1 MKRFKQIATYLFVAV
16 MLIGMLGMNSC
27 ISQKRIK
34 ILQPTD
40 GKENLETFIPIK
52 QEDYKLGRGDNLYI
66 NIRTDDVGKKLTAE
80 MFDNNTGNN
89 TQGTMG
95 TNEIS
100 TYLNSYMVDKS
111 GHILVPTVG
120 KVYAEGLTIDQLI
133 ALLESKISKTII
145 QPIVDVKLLSFRL
158 TFLGEV
164 RKPGKYT
171 VYQSK
176 INILEA
182 FTLAGDIDT
191 YGNRRAIKLL
201 RQNGDNLDL
210 HLINITKEDIIESD
224 YFYLKPNDILY
235 VEPLRQKQFGFE
247 TFPYTFVFS
256 TITFALSMLAYLKI
270 AQK

>member
-1 MKRFKQIATYLFVAV
+1 MKRFKQIASYLFIAV
-16 MLIGMLGMNSC
+16 VLIGMLGMNSC

-40 GKENLETFIPIK
+40 GKENIQTFTPIK
-52 QEDYKLGRGDNLYI
+52 QEEYKLGRGDNLYI
-66 NIRTDDVGKKLTAE
+66 NIRTDDVKKKLTKE
-80 MFDNNTGNN
+80 MFNSGNTGQ
-89 TQGTMG
+89 TAMG
-95 TNEIS
+95 ANEIS

-120 KVYAEGLTIDQLI
+120 KVYVEGLTIDQLI
-133 ALLESKISKTII
+133 ALLESKLSKTVI
-145 QPIVDVKLLSFRL
+145 QPVVDVKLLSFRL

-164 RKPGKYT
+164 RQPGKYT

-201 RQNGDNLDL
+201 RQNGDKLDM
-210 HLINITKEDIIESD
+210 HIINITKEDIIESD

-256 TITFALSMLAYLKI
+256 TITFVLSMLAYLKI
-270 AQK
+270 SQK